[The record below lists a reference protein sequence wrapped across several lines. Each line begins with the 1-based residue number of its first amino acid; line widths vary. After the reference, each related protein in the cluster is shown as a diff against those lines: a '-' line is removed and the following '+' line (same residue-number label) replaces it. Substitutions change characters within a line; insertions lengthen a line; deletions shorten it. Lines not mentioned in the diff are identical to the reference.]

1 MSQFVSEWM
10 NQWINRVSGHFHI
23 VNSEW
28 LWKQGKSYSY
38 AYLSVRSSVRSVMH
52 TATHTSALVIRIS
65 QWTYL
70 SPILIPLST
79 LCKIVSGITISLMF
93 HDITTR
99 TPLAKLPAE
108 TMPWTDASLMLAHR
122 LRRWTNIKPAFDHV
136 LFLLGWGE
144 GRGDRDRAIPRM
156 HYASKI
162 MRIVSPSTIK
172 LSRRQTLTKWWYN
185 NHLNPHNATENHFAF
200 LRINFLKHRGFKT
213 KILMKLF
220 NNNNILFSSV
230 THFKSSS
237 STSSLELRQKFAAC
251 SGWRWQW

>member
-1 MSQFVSEWM
+1 MATAIKLYWSTRCLINMSQFVSEWM

-28 LWKQGKSYSY
+28 LWKPAKSYSY

-52 TATHTSALVIRIS
+52 TTTHTSALVIRIS

-99 TPLAKLPAE
+99 TPLATLPAE

-122 LRRWTNIKPAFDHV
+122 LRRWTNIKPAFDQRLV
-136 LFLLGWGE
+136 FAGLGGGVTE
-144 GRGDRDRAIPRM
+144 TEPSRGCTMQAK
-156 HYASKI
+156 SWE
-162 MRIVSPSTIK
+162 
-172 LSRRQTLTKWWYN
+172 LSHRQ
-185 NHLNPHNATENHFAF
+185 P
-200 LRINFLKHRGFKT
+200 INFLGDRRWPNDDIIT
-213 KILMKLF
+213 IWILTMYQRITL
-220 NNNNILFSSV
+220 
-230 THFKSSS
+230 HFW
-237 STSSLELRQKFAAC
+237 ELI
-251 SGWRWQW
+251 S